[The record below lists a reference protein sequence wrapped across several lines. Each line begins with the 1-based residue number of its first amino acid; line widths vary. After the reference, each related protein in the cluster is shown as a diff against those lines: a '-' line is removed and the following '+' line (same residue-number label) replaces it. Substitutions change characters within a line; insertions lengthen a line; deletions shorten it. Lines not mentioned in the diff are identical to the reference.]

1 MYDKVGCGKRLKKLR
16 ESMDKTQQEV
26 AEEIGIS
33 IDTIRKLEQGKRLPS
48 VVVID
53 LFREYYNTTADYI
66 ISGITRDNQMES
78 MILAAPHDKREVV
91 ERILDDLKAL
101 IG

>member
-66 ISGITRDNQMES
+66 ISGITHDNQMES
-78 MILAAPHDKREVV
+78 MILAAPHDKRAVV
-91 ERILDDLKAL
+91 ERILDDLKEL